1 MAQLIESIIGHTVQI
16 RNLKSA
22 IAEKKLPHA
31 LIFSG
36 PSSIGKKKTAIAL
49 AQILICEN
57 QIPDQACA
65 VCGSCL
71 RVEKNQSENLK
82 IITPDG
88 ASIKAEQ
95 VRDVLDYLS
104 LSNFGKNRVIIFDQA
119 HLMNPTAANALLKT
133 LEEPYPNVYFILI
146 GPEVSNFMTTIR
158 SRSQVI
164 RFSALSQ
171 AQLQLIKPGLE
182 QWIYSCSRGQIE
194 QLDQFTSAE
203 GQKLREDSLVM
214 LEHFWS
220 DQEFLLSDEWK
231 KSIKEAQELARKEG
245 KDLFLNFTGS
255 DWCGWCQKL
264 QQDVFSKPEFI
275 QWAKK
280 NVVLLELDFPRRK
293 QLSPELTQQ
302 NASLQQTFQVSG
314 YPTIWMFFLNKD
326 EKNGKYT
333 ILPLGSLGYPTG
345 AEQGKEEVKFLKEAG
360 SLLEK
365 GIKR

>member
-16 RNLKSA
+16 RNLKSV

-36 PSSIGKKKTAIAL
+36 PSSVGKKKTAIAL

-203 GQKLREDSLVM
+203 GQKLREESLVM

-231 KSIKEAQELARKEG
+231 KSIKDREYAKRVVQIWSTMVRDTLLLKTSA
-245 KDLFLNFTGS
+245 
-255 DWCGWCQKL
+255 QKL
-264 QQDVFSKPEFI
+264 IMNIDQSARLKKLFQISIQKISDFSNGLL
-275 QWAKK
+275 QVDRDLSGNGDA
-280 NVVLLELDFPRRK
+280 VLIFE
-293 QLSPELTQQ
+293 
-302 NASLQQTFQVSG
+302 SL
-314 YPTIWMFFLNKD
+314 W
-326 EKNGKYT
+326 
-333 ILPLGSLGYPTG
+333 
-345 AEQGKEEVKFLKEAG
+345 VKHA
-360 SLLEK
+360 
-365 GIKR
+365 RH

>member
-231 KSIKEAQELARKEG
+231 KSIKDREYAKRVIQIWSTMVRDTLLLKTSA
-245 KDLFLNFTGS
+245 
-255 DWCGWCQKL
+255 QKL
-264 QQDVFSKPEFI
+264 IMNIDQSARLKKLFQISIQKISDFSNGLL
-275 QWAKK
+275 QVDRDLSGNGDA
-280 NVVLLELDFPRRK
+280 VLIFE
-293 QLSPELTQQ
+293 
-302 NASLQQTFQVSG
+302 SL
-314 YPTIWMFFLNKD
+314 W
-326 EKNGKYT
+326 
-333 ILPLGSLGYPTG
+333 
-345 AEQGKEEVKFLKEAG
+345 VKHA
-360 SLLEK
+360 
-365 GIKR
+365 RH

>member
-16 RNLKSA
+16 RNLKSV

-133 LEEPYPNVYFILI
+133 LEEPYPNVHFILI

-231 KSIKEAQELARKEG
+231 KSIKDREYAKRVVQIWSTMVRDTLLLKTSA
-245 KDLFLNFTGS
+245 
-255 DWCGWCQKL
+255 QKL
-264 QQDVFSKPEFI
+264 IMNIDQSARLKKLFQISIQKISDFSNGLL
-275 QWAKK
+275 QVDRDLSGNGDA
-280 NVVLLELDFPRRK
+280 VLIFE
-293 QLSPELTQQ
+293 
-302 NASLQQTFQVSG
+302 SL
-314 YPTIWMFFLNKD
+314 W
-326 EKNGKYT
+326 
-333 ILPLGSLGYPTG
+333 
-345 AEQGKEEVKFLKEAG
+345 VKHA
-360 SLLEK
+360 
-365 GIKR
+365 RH